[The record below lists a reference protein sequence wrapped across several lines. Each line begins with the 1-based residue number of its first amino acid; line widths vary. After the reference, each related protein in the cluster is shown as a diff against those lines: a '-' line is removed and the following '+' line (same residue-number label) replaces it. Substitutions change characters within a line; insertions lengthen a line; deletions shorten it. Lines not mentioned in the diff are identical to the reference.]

1 MKADIVEFP
10 EVGKHYLVR
19 RYVNGATS
27 KQFEPA
33 LLVETTTD
41 AAGVRKHL
49 VKWVYDVPEEGDV
62 EVMHELTDYCGLF
75 KSLSEAQVLEL
86 YKKVAKESYVLR
98 KRAEALNLLAVCMF
112 KS

>member
-33 LLVETTTD
+33 LLVETATD

-49 VKWVYDVPEEGDV
+49 VKWV
-62 EVMHELTDYCGLF
+62 
-75 KSLSEAQVLEL
+75 
-86 YKKVAKESYVLR
+86 
-98 KRAEALNLLAVCMF
+98 
-112 KS
+112 